1 MAHNLV
7 LMTLTLKST
16 RTLAVFILRLVA
28 KLYSENAAPYKNFF
42 CLFQNDAA
50 RRANFVKGT
59 GDAFRKFSL
68 RTGLSALNGFHNL
81 NLEHISLQRH
91 NGSPDQRIRPD

>member
-28 KLYSENAAPYKNFF
+28 KLYSENAAPYKI
-42 CLFQNDAA
+42 
-50 RRANFVKGT
+50 FVYSKT
-59 GDAFRKFSL
+59 MPPA
-68 RTGLSALNGFHNL
+68 
-81 NLEHISLQRH
+81 EPIS
-91 NGSPDQRIRPD
+91 

>member
-28 KLYSENAAPYKNFF
+28 KLYSENAAPYKFF
-42 CLFQNDAA
+42 FVYSKTMLPVEPISYKG
-50 RRANFVKGT
+50 RATRFENT
-59 GDAFRKFSL
+59 AFL
-68 RTGLSALNGFHNL
+68 LDYLL
-81 NLEHISLQRH
+81 
-91 NGSPDQRIRPD
+91 

>member
-28 KLYSENAAPYKNFF
+28 KLYSENAAPYKIFVYSKTM
-42 CLFQNDAA
+42 LPVEPISYKG
-50 RRANFVKGT
+50 RATRFENT
-59 GDAFRKFSL
+59 AFL
-68 RTGLSALNGFHNL
+68 LDYLL
-81 NLEHISLQRH
+81 
-91 NGSPDQRIRPD
+91 

>member
-28 KLYSENAAPYKNFF
+28 KLYSENAAPFNFF
-42 CLFQNDAA
+42 YSKTMPPA
-50 RRANFVKGT
+50 
-59 GDAFRKFSL
+59 
-68 RTGLSALNGFHNL
+68 
-81 NLEHISLQRH
+81 EPIS
-91 NGSPDQRIRPD
+91 

>member
-28 KLYSENAAPYKNFF
+28 KLYSENAAPYKFF
-42 CLFQNDAA
+42 VYSKTMPPAEPISYRDG
-50 RRANFVKGT
+50 RRVSKIQP
-59 GDAFRKFSL
+59 SYWIICSEWL
-68 RTGLSALNGFHNL
+68 P
-81 NLEHISLQRH
+81 Q
-91 NGSPDQRIRPD
+91 PQP